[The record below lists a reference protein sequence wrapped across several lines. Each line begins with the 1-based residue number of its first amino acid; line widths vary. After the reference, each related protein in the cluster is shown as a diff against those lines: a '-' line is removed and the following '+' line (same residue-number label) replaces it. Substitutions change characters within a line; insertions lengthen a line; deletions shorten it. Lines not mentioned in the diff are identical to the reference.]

1 MWHRVFGLNDLM
13 PQPGEMQARFGWGE
27 IHVRGDDL
35 GWTSLEAGALRIE
48 RYLADADDIRDD
60 LDAWAA
66 WIESR
71 APEPQQTA
79 LMQQIISTKQLLTFQ
94 AESGEDLAR
103 FLAAKTAGL
112 YQIDSRGLF
121 AADGTLLVGED

>member
-1 MWHRVFGLNDLM
+1 MWHRVFGLNELM
-13 PQPGEMQARFGWGE
+13 PQPAELQSRFGWGE

-35 GWTSLEAGALRIE
+35 GWTSIEADTLRIE

-71 APEPQQTA
+71 PPFPQQTA

-94 AESGEDLAR
+94 SESGEEIAK
-103 FLAAKTAGL
+103 FLAAATEGL

-121 AADGTLLVGED
+121 AADGMLLLDEN